1 MHPKVFMHALYLK
14 RGKSLVADWW
24 RENLFNILC
33 GQRKHER
40 YRREGKNSSF
50 LQSQGSRR
58 WKIVV
63 EKVGHADAMSVA
75 EGPCELVD
83 SFMMNWA
90 DSVAYTKR
98 HT

>member
-1 MHPKVFMHALYLK
+1 MLLTGGE
-14 RGKSLVADWW
+14 RIC
-24 RENLFNILC
+24 FNILC

-50 LQSQGSRR
+50 LRSQGSRR

-75 EGPCELVD
+75 EGPCELVLIYD
-83 SFMMNWA
+83 ELG
-90 DSVAYTKR
+90 R
-98 HT
+98 